1 MHFSRKSRPRQ
12 FNTTGDRIQRI
23 DDINTFLHLAANK
36 RGLCRC
42 PLIMRL
48 LFPLTTFRG
57 SDVAV
62 VFLHRTQYDVCF
74 MFRVTVI
81 LNWLHRGQ
89 IFLFVNVH
97 KLCLSEND
105 ISRLGA

>member
-1 MHFSRKSRPRQ
+1 MTSPPFCTLLLTNVVFVDPHVR
-12 FNTTGDRIQRI
+12 
-23 DDINTFLHLAANK
+23 H
-36 RGLCRC
+36 C

-81 LNWLHRGQ
+81 LNGLHRGQ
-89 IFLFVNVH
+89 IFLFVN
-97 KLCLSEND
+97 D
-105 ISRLGA
+105 ARLGA